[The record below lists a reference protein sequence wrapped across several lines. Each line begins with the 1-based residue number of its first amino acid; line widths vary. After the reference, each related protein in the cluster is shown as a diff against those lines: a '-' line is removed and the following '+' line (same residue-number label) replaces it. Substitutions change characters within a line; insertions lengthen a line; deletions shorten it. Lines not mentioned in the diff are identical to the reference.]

1 MFTMCS
7 PCISSCVHCVYSL
20 TPLQY
25 VLLHCTP
32 SLADSHIGCV
42 CSSTGLLSP
51 LYCVMWLVCGCIVLW
66 LLICCY
72 GNVWGVEICTDHVP
86 VMLPP
91 ATVLYMSSCVVL
103 CQSCAINQLVLGQC
117 WLLVLCDRYQWFQCT
132 LSRAVCCLY
141 SGALLILFWASFNHW
156 TWLNLNTQQ
165 SLVVHCKN
173 FLGILSL
180 YRLPHVTWTR
190 PPCASQYNSPLTLCS
205 W

>member
-103 CQSCAINQLVLGQC
+103 CVLTNSSTVCIATLYTIAGDSHIGC
-117 WLLVLCDRYQWFQCT
+117 VCSSTGLL
-132 LSRAVCCLY
+132 
-141 SGALLILFWASFNHW
+141 
-156 TWLNLNTQQ
+156 
-165 SLVVHCKN
+165 
-173 FLGILSL
+173 
-180 YRLPHVTWTR
+180 
-190 PPCASQYNSPLTLCS
+190 SPLYCVMWLVCGCIVL
-205 W
+205 WLMMLLLLGY